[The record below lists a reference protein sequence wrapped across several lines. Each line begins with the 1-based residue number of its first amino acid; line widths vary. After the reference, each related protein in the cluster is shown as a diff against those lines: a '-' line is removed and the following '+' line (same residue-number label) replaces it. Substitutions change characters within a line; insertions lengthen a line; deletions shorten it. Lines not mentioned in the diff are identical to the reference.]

1 MGVWGDL
8 WIPQTVH
15 QEIRVYPPHPPVLSG
30 LFPLL
35 EGDVCLS
42 HRSQRLPGDS
52 QTSLLLVRTQLYA
65 EARSGWVEREWE
77 VGA

>member
-15 QEIRVYPPHPPVLSG
+15 QEIQVYPPHPPVLSG

-35 EGDVCLS
+35 EGDVCS
-42 HRSQRLPGDS
+42 HRSHRHPGDS